1 MQFCEVKL
9 NILELKWTSCFF
21 FLFSCCWGRVANLL
35 NYWKFAGLFAYFSGS
50 AIQIEIEV
58 LQEKNERINMN
69 GATVKLWRPDVEKKC
84 KEVMLRKD
92 WRLLEVLVY
101 LLSCIL
107 SSTWDELPLK
117 QTISLNSKFLYF

>member
-1 MQFCEVKL
+1 
-9 NILELKWTSCFF
+9 
-21 FLFSCCWGRVANLL
+21 
-35 NYWKFAGLFAYFSGS
+35 
-50 AIQIEIEV
+50 
-58 LQEKNERINMN
+58 MN
-69 GATVKLWRPDVEKKC
+69 AATVKLWRPDVEKKC